1 LLLGLAVL
9 HALTIGIGG
18 RAALLTINYIVLIL
32 LGFTAILV
40 IALGL
45 AETLFHLRARRL
57 GGAPPP

>member
-1 LLLGLAVL
+1 MN
-9 HALTIGIGG
+9 G
-18 RAALLTINYIVLIL
+18 RAALLTINYIVLFL

-45 AETLFHLRARRL
+45 GETLFHLRARRF